1 MIDKNLNSFRGI
13 KRGSFSCFRDT
24 PIGNPLGV
32 YAGDCEGMSS
42 QGDGL
47 VIPASLQ
54 DFALGLA
61 KTNEL

>member
-1 MIDKNLNSFRGI
+1 MIDKTLNSQRGI
-13 KRGSFSCFRDT
+13 KRGGFSCFRDT
-24 PIGNPLGV
+24 PIGNPLGLDT
-32 YAGDCEGMSS
+32 GGGEGMSS

-47 VIPASLQ
+47 VIRASLQ